1 MGLSVGIIGLPNVGK
16 STLFNAIMGR
26 QAALTAPYPFATVK
40 PNVGVVDVPDERL
53 EKLHAALSKNPRSG
67 VTAETPIVRTSIT
80 FVDIAGLV
88 KGAAEGQGL
97 GNQFL
102 SHIRD
107 VDVIVHVLRE
117 FEDPDVPRHQDSKNP
132 QHDAEIVETELG
144 LKDLE
149 VEEKNPQ
156 YGDYLSK
163 KPVIYAVNVG
173 EDKLVDPPKES
184 SFASWPTSTPAKSD
198 PTGFGRS
205 SDILSRGSKISG
217 SSEKPTIYA
226 INLGEKKLQQL
237 QSLIGGGGDAR
248 IGKRQASDVAD
259 DRRQTTDETN
269 FATSTDKPIFYFSAK
284 IEEQIAQL
292 PKDEQQEFLAAYNLR
307 ESGLDRII
315 KQCYELL
322 GLISFFTVGK
332 IEVRAWPLPA
342 GSTAVRASGVI
353 HSDFER
359 LFIRAEV
366 INWAKIIQA
375 GSWTDAKEKGWVK
388 TEGRDYVMRDGEVAN
403 FLIGK

>member
-1 MGLSVGIIGLPNVGK
+1 MGLKIGIIGLPNVGK

-26 QAALTAPYPFATVK
+26 QQALTAPYPFATVK
-40 PNVGVVDVPDERL
+40 PNIGVVDVPDERL
-53 EKLHAALSKNPRSG
+53 AKLHAALEGNPRSG
-67 VTAETPIVRTSIT
+67 VTADTPIVHTSIT

-149 VEEKNPQ
+149 LKEKNPE
-156 YGDYLSK
+156 YRDYLAK
-163 KPVIYAVNVG
+163 KPMMYAVN
-173 EDKLVDPPKES
+173 
-184 SFASWPTSTPAKSD
+184 A
-198 PTGFGRS
+198 
-205 SDILSRGSKISG
+205 
-217 SSEKPTIYA
+217 
-226 INLGEKKLQQL
+226 GEKQMV
-237 QSLIGGGGDAR
+237 SLPHGFM
-248 IGKRQASDVAD
+248 VNN
-259 DRRQTTDETN
+259 ETMKQWN
-269 FATSTDKPIFYFSAK
+269 NVFYFSAK
-284 IEEQIAQL
+284 IEEQISQL
-292 PKDEQQEFLAAYNLR
+292 PKSEQQEFLAAYNLK

-332 IEVRAWPLPA
+332 IEVRAWPVTQ
-342 GSTAVRASGVI
+342 GSTAPQAAAVI
-353 HSDFER
+353 HSDFEK
-359 LFIRAEV
+359 LFIRGEM
-366 INWAKIIQA
+366 IDWEKMCEA
-375 GSWTDAKEKGWVK
+375 GSWQDAKEKGWVRI
-388 TEGRDYVMRDGEVAN
+388 EGREYVVADGDVCN